1 MKTFFTV
8 TGLLIAG
15 LLIIAGCE
23 SSSTAVDES
32 PQDLLSL
39 IRQLETPGESLITSN
54 RSVFVSEFE
63 PSDIGRLPN
72 GIHWGFLTREDTH
85 TLRLGLAFG
94 SISRSGS
101 PSEQGGCSDRLHI
114 EERWRPE
121 SPEAICG
128 LCESLHNHCDGAWIW
143 TEENGEAHANGHNLV
158 VNSMGE
164 VALVDYDLPDDG

>member
-54 RSVFVSEFE
+54 RSV
-63 PSDIGRLPN
+63 L
-72 GIHWGFLTREDTH
+72 
-85 TLRLGLAFG
+85 
-94 SISRSGS
+94 SRSLSPVTLAGCPMGFTGGS
-101 PSEQGGCSDRLHI
+101 
-114 EERWRPE
+114 
-121 SPEAICG
+121 
-128 LCESLHNHCDGAWIW
+128 
-143 TEENGEAHANGHNLV
+143 
-158 VNSMGE
+158 
-164 VALVDYDLPDDG
+164 

>member
-54 RSVFVSEFE
+54 RSVFVSEFG
-63 PSDIGRLPN
+63 PVTLAGCPM
-72 GIHWGFLTREDTH
+72 GFT
-85 TLRLGLAFG
+85 GG
-94 SISRSGS
+94 S
-101 PSEQGGCSDRLHI
+101 
-114 EERWRPE
+114 
-121 SPEAICG
+121 
-128 LCESLHNHCDGAWIW
+128 
-143 TEENGEAHANGHNLV
+143 
-158 VNSMGE
+158 
-164 VALVDYDLPDDG
+164 